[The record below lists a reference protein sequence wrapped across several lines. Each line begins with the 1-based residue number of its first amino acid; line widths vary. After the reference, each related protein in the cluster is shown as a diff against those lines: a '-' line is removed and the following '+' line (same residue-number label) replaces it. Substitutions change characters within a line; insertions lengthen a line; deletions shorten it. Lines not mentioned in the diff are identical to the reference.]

1 MSLFGRNKK
10 TSQPGQVGL
19 SFSEEGIAL
28 VWVDPAADRPLKHW
42 EMLIDSPSQLAQ
54 RLAERVEALDLSGV
68 PCYAVLAPE
77 DYSLQL
83 VEAPDVPA
91 GDIASAV
98 KFQIRDSL
106 AMSLAD
112 AEVQVFDVPEAAYRQ
127 QGRMLYAAATHRAR
141 IAEVRD
147 LVLNAG
153 LALQTIDIRE
163 SVMRDLAGQMAED
176 SDGLACLDVRG
187 GEARLLLMKAG
198 EIYLSRQLN
207 TEIDQSQMAGEAWA
221 STFQR
226 LLVELQRSFDYFEN
240 QMGQGQILRLLL
252 APVPGI
258 TNQLI
263 EQLNINLVAEGSVM
277 DLNVLWNTGSI
288 LSARDQYD
296 CLFASGA
303 ALAGAAA

>member
-1 MSLFGRNKK
+1 
-10 TSQPGQVGL
+10 
-19 SFSEEGIAL
+19 
-28 VWVDPAADRPLKHW
+28 
-42 EMLIDSPSQLAQ
+42 
-54 RLAERVEALDLSGV
+54 
-68 PCYAVLAPE
+68 
-77 DYSLQL
+77 
-83 VEAPDVPA
+83 
-91 GDIASAV
+91 
-98 KFQIRDSL
+98 
-106 AMSLAD
+106 
-112 AEVQVFDVPEAAYRQ
+112 
-127 QGRMLYAAATHRAR
+127 
-141 IAEVRD
+141 
-147 LVLNAG
+147 
-153 LALQTIDIRE
+153 
-163 SVMRDLAGQMAED
+163 MRDLAGQMAED
-176 SDGLACLDVRG
+176 SGGLACLDVRG

-288 LSARDQYD
+288 LSARINMIVSLQ
-296 CLFASGA
+296 A
-303 ALAGAAA
+303 ALRLLGLPHEPAHQFLHGLVQAKG